1 MNIRRNGGE
10 SGLEISDTDLIQKC
24 LAGEQE
30 AFAELVARYKKLI
43 YSVVYNM
50 IHDKQEVNDISQ
62 EVFIRIYKSLD
73 RYNPEYKFSTW
84 AVKIATNLCLDLL
97 RKKKIDSVP
106 IDEIAGVS
114 SKADTPET
122 KYIKKEK
129 SRVIREAIASLPE
142 KYRVPIV
149 LFHQNGLSYE
159 EMARVLDEPMTII
172 KNRLYRARLLLREK
186 LSGDRK
192 EEVL

>member
-1 MNIRRNGGE
+1 ME
-10 SGLEISDTDLIQKC
+10 VSDTDLIQKC
-24 LAGEQE
+24 LAGDQD
-30 AFAELVARYKKLI
+30 AFYELVVRYKKLI

-84 AVKIATNLCLDLL
+84 SVKIATNLCLDIL
-97 RKKKIDSVP
+97 RKKKIDSVS

-114 SKADTPET
+114 SKADTPEI

-129 SRVIREAIASLPE
+129 SQIIREAVASLPE

-159 EMARVLDEPMTII
+159 EMAKVLNEPMTII

-192 EEVL
+192 EEIL